1 MDNTTKRF
9 APKSQLALIEGAN
22 AELTGSMND
31 GALIRG
37 VLVEAIR
44 HSSKSRPQIADEM
57 TRLVGR
63 EITERA
69 LNAYTAESKE
79 DHRWPAEL
87 TRAFCSATGDDRL
100 LRVLSEAAGLRVIND
115 AESHLLELGRNYLGR
130 ARAERAIAALEQRL
144 EGSEL

>member
-1 MDNTTKRF
+1 MDNTAKRF
-9 APKSQLALIEGAN
+9 APKCQLALIEGAN

-44 HSSKSRPQIADEM
+44 NSGKSRPQIADEM

-87 TRAFCSATGDDRL
+87 TRAFCCATGDDRL
-100 LRVLSEAAGLRVIND
+100 LRVLAEASGLRVITEEEN
-115 AESHLLELGRNYLGR
+115 HLLELGRNYLHR
-130 ARAERAIAALEQRL
+130 ARAERAITSIEQRL